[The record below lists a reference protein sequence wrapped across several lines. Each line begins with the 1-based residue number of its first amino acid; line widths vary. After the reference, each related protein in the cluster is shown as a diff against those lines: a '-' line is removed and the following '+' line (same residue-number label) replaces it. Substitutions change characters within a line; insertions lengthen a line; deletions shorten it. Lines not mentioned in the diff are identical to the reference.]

1 MTKKKDDVPRET
13 LEQKQLKGIGR
24 ALRTARLD
32 QSLNLQT
39 LEGVCGVSSLTISKL
54 ERGQLDNCSLQTLN
68 KIAEAL
74 KLCIGFTVTPKN

>member
-1 MTKKKDDVPRET
+1 MAKKEKVISRET
-13 LEQKQLKGIGR
+13 TEQKQLKGIGR
-24 ALRTARLD
+24 AFRNGRLD

-39 LEGVCGVSSLTISKL
+39 LEGMCGVSSLTISKL

-74 KLCIGFTVTPKN
+74 GLVVGFTVTAR